1 MSHIG
6 NDMFMENAYFE
17 GLDEGEKLGL
27 SGKKLE
33 KFAEKYAKDKF
44 EKYAI

>member
-6 NDMFMENAYFE
+6 NDMFMENAYLE
-17 GLDEGEKLGL
+17 GLDEGENLGL
-27 SGKKLE
+27 YDEKLE
-33 KFAEKYAKDKF
+33 KFAEKYANNKF